1 LAKSLAKS
9 IPHSLGP
16 LFLIILTFLCT
27 LWIEAPVEAD
37 FSTDNWPMFNHDLA
51 HTGCSTSS
59 APRINQTLWAF
70 TAGDAVKTSP
80 AVVDG
85 IVYFG
90 SDDCYVYALNAAN
103 GSLVWKY
110 NTYGPVQSSPAVV
123 DDVVYIGGYHGHA
136 VFALNAYTG
145 DLIWQSPTDSGY
157 PNSISATAVANGL
170 VYVTVASTSDCN
182 GRLVAFNASTG
193 KLTWQKIIPGWTWA
207 SPAIYEG
214 RVYIGSSTGDIA
226 ALNATS
232 RDQLWS
238 ITDLGYDGHSS
249 FSIGDDLVYISKWP
263 QGLQAWNASSGAF
276 VWACSTKGNVVYAT
290 PAIAN
295 GVVYVSTGIGGA
307 VGNIQRGGVTAI
319 DAKSG
324 ALLWNHT
331 IGSIQH
337 SSPAVAGGMVFVGS
351 DEISI
356 MDHTIAGAHAGHTV
370 YALDSTTG
378 ELRWTYLTGGEVYSS
393 PAVAHGIVYVG
404 SNDGKVYAIGSK
416 PQIPSPTPA
425 VPEFYPW
432 IALLVVTA
440 ASLSLVA
447 FKNRQRKLVD

>member
-1 LAKSLAKS
+1 
-9 IPHSLGP
+9 
-16 LFLIILTFLCT
+16 
-27 LWIEAPVEAD
+27 
-37 FSTDNWPMFNHDLA
+37 MFNHDLT
-51 HTGCSTSS
+51 HTGSSTST
-59 APRINQTLWAF
+59 APKSNQTLW
-70 TAGDAVKTSP
+70 TYTTGDAVKTSP

-85 IVYFG
+85 WVYFG
-90 SDDCYVYALNAAN
+90 SDDGYVYALNAAN

-123 DDVVYIGGYHGHA
+123 DGVVYIGGYHGHA

-170 VYVTVASTSDCN
+170 VYITVASTSDYN
-182 GRLVAFNASTG
+182 GRLYAFNASTG
-193 KLTWQKIIPGWTWA
+193 KLTWQTITPGRTWA

-214 RVYIGSSTGDIA
+214 RVYIGSSIGYIE

-351 DEISI
+351 DEIQI

-370 YALDSTTG
+370 YALDSRTG
-378 ELRWTYLTGGEVYSS
+378 ELRWTYQTGGEVYSS
-393 PAVAHGIVYVG
+393 PAVAYGVVYVG
-404 SNDGKVYAIGSK
+404 SNDGKLYAIGSE
-416 PQIPSPTPA
+416 PDIPSPVMPSGTSTSPLPSSSA
-425 VPEFYPW
+425 VGSDVLIE
-432 IALLVVTA
+432 IIAIVILVLVSLAVVLALLIRRRS
-440 ASLSLVA
+440 SLRQLNVA
-447 FKNRQRKLVD
+447 GALFSVEK